1 MSYAGRFVLI
11 ALSLALASGV
21 ADAGAGNR
29 TGTGGAAELLIP
41 VGTRDIAMGGA
52 TVSTSRGI
60 EALFW
65 NPAGAARLP
74 GSASFYFS
82 HMSYIADIGV
92 DYGAA
97 AVNFPDF
104 GVLAI
109 NAKALSIGDISVTTN
124 ENPDGTG
131 TTFSPQF
138 FNLGLS
144 YARLLSDRVSV
155 GVTVTF
161 ISERMGDVS
170 ATGVA
175 FNAGVTYD
183 NLASI
188 DGLSIG
194 VVLKNIGPQMEFDG
208 GGLLYLGSMEGQN
221 RPPGYYKA
229 EAAPFELPSTLEFG
243 LGYAFSF
250 DEQNALQLAGTF
262 QSNNF
267 AEDEY
272 RLGAEYGFQGMFFVR
287 GGLTL
292 ANGGWTP
299 WQEDENREFIYGP
312 TFGVGLRY
320 QFGTLDMT
328 VDYAFRSVEVF
339 NNNHVFS
346 LGIGL

>member
-1 MSYAGRFVLI
+1 MSYVARMVVV
-11 ALSLALASGV
+11 ALLLAMASG
-21 ADAGAGNR
+21 AAEAGAGNR
-29 TGTGGAAELLIP
+29 AGTGGATELLIP
-41 VGTRDIAMGGA
+41 VGTRDIGMGGA
-52 TVSTSRGI
+52 TVSTSKGI

-65 NPAGAARLP
+65 NPAGVARVP
-74 GSASFYFS
+74 GSAAFYFS

-97 AVNFPDF
+97 AVNFAEF

-109 NAKALSIGDISVTTN
+109 NAKALSIGDIAVTTN

-138 FNLGLS
+138 FNLGLT
-144 YARLLSDRVSV
+144 YARMLSERVSV
-155 GVTVTF
+155 GVTATF

-188 DGLSIG
+188 EGLSIG
-194 VVLKNIGPQMEFDG
+194 VVLKNIGPQMTFDG
-208 GGLLYLGSMEGQN
+208 GGLMYVATVADQN

-243 LGYAFSF
+243 VGYRYAFDS
-250 DEQNALQLAGTF
+250 QNALQVAGTF
-262 QSNNF
+262 QNNNF
-267 AEDEY
+267 ADDEY
-272 RLGAEYGFQGMFFVR
+272 RVGGEYAFQGMLFFR
-287 GGLTL
+287 AGITMSPEQ
-292 ANGGWTP
+292 ATP
-299 WQEDENREFIYGP
+299 EFIYGP
-312 TFGVGLRY
+312 TFGAGLRY
-320 QFGTLDMT
+320 QFGTLDLT

-339 NNNHVFS
+339 NSNHVFS

>member
-1 MSYAGRFVLI
+1 
-11 ALSLALASGV
+11 
-21 ADAGAGNR
+21 
-29 TGTGGAAELLIP
+29 
-41 VGTRDIAMGGA
+41 
-52 TVSTSRGI
+52 
-60 EALFW
+60 
-65 NPAGAARLP
+65 
-74 GSASFYFS
+74 
-82 HMSYIADIGV
+82 MSYIADIGV

-97 AVNFPDF
+97 AVNFAEF

-109 NAKALSIGDISVTTN
+109 NAKALSIGEIAVTTN

-138 FNLGLS
+138 FNLGLT
-144 YARLLSDRVSV
+144 YAKMLSERVSV

-161 ISERMGDVS
+161 ISERMADVS

-188 DGLSIG
+188 EGLSIG
-194 VVLKNIGPQMEFDG
+194 LVLKNIGPEMSFDG
-208 GGLLYLGSMEGQN
+208 GGLMYVAEVEDQN

-243 LGYAFSF
+243 VGYRYAF
-250 DEQNALQLAGTF
+250 DAQNALQVAGTF

-267 AEDEY
+267 ADDEY
-272 RLGAEYGFQGMFFVR
+272 RLGGEYAFQGILFLRAGITMSPEQ
-287 GGLTL
+287 
-292 ANGGWTP
+292 ATP
-299 WQEDENREFIYGP
+299 EFIYGP
-312 TFGVGLRY
+312 TFGAGLRY
-320 QFGTLDMT
+320 QFGTLDLT

>member
-1 MSYAGRFVLI
+1 MSYTARLVVV
-11 ALSLALASGV
+11 ALLLAMASG
-21 ADAGAGNR
+21 AAQAGAGNR
-29 TGTGGAAELLIP
+29 AGTGGAAELLIP
-41 VGTRDIAMGGA
+41 VGTRDIGMSGA
-52 TVSTSRGI
+52 TVSTSKGI

-65 NPAGAARLP
+65 NPAGAARMP
-74 GSASFYFS
+74 GSAAFYFS

-97 AVNFPDF
+97 AVNFAEF

-109 NAKALSIGDISVTTN
+109 NAKALSIGEIAVTTN

-138 FNLGLS
+138 FNLGLT
-144 YARLLSDRVSV
+144 YAKMLSERVSV
-155 GVTVTF
+155 GVTATF
-161 ISERMGDVS
+161 ISERMADVS

-188 DGLSIG
+188 EGLSIG
-194 VVLKNIGPQMEFDG
+194 LALKNIGPEMSFDG
-208 GGLLYLGSMEGQN
+208 GGLMYVAEVEDQN

-243 LGYAFSF
+243 VGYRYAF
-250 DEQNALQLAGTF
+250 DAQNALQVAGTF

-267 AEDEY
+267 ADDEY
-272 RLGAEYGFQGMFFVR
+272 RLGGEYAFQGILFLRAGITMSPEQ
-287 GGLTL
+287 
-292 ANGGWTP
+292 ATP
-299 WQEDENREFIYGP
+299 EFIYGP
-312 TFGVGLRY
+312 TFGAGLRY
-320 QFGTLDMT
+320 QFGTLDLT

>member
-1 MSYAGRFVLI
+1 MSYTARLVVV
-11 ALSLALASGV
+11 ALLLAMASG
-21 ADAGAGNR
+21 AAQAGAGNR
-29 TGTGGAAELLIP
+29 AGTGGAAELLIP
-41 VGTRDIAMGGA
+41 VGTRDIGMSGA
-52 TVSTSRGI
+52 TVSTSKGI

-65 NPAGAARLP
+65 NPAGAARMS
-74 GSASFYFS
+74 GSAAFYFS

-97 AVNFPDF
+97 AVNFAEF

-109 NAKALSIGDISVTTN
+109 NAKALSIGEIAVTTN

-138 FNLGLS
+138 FNLGLT
-144 YARLLSDRVSV
+144 YAKMLSERVSV
-155 GVTVTF
+155 GVTATF
-161 ISERMGDVS
+161 ISERMADVS

-188 DGLSIG
+188 EGLSIG
-194 VVLKNIGPQMEFDG
+194 LVLKNIGPEMSFDG
-208 GGLLYLGSMEGQN
+208 GGLMYVATVEDQN

-243 LGYAFSF
+243 VGYRYAF
-250 DEQNALQLAGTF
+250 DAQNALQVAGTF

-267 AEDEY
+267 ADDEY
-272 RLGAEYGFQGMFFVR
+272 RLGGEYAFQGILFLRAGITMSPEQ
-287 GGLTL
+287 
-292 ANGGWTP
+292 ATP
-299 WQEDENREFIYGP
+299 EFIYGP
-312 TFGVGLRY
+312 TFGAGLRY
-320 QFGTLDMT
+320 QFGTLDLT

>member
-1 MSYAGRFVLI
+1 MNYRVRLGFV
-11 ALSLALASGV
+11 ALLLAVASGV
-21 ADAGAGNR
+21 AVAGAGDR
-29 TGTGGAAELLIP
+29 LGTGGAAELLIP
-41 VGTRDIAMGGA
+41 VGARDIAMSGA

-65 NPAGAARLP
+65 NPAGVGRIS
-74 GSASFYFS
+74 GSAAFYFS

-97 AVNFPDF
+97 AVNFPGF
-104 GVLAI
+104 GALAV
-109 NAKALSIGDISVTTN
+109 NAKALSIGEIAVTTN

-131 TTFSPQF
+131 TSFTPQF
-138 FNLGLS
+138 FNLGLT

-161 ISERMGDVS
+161 ISERMADVS

-188 DGLSIG
+188 EGLSIG

-208 GGLLYLGSMEGQN
+208 GGLMYVAEVEDQN

-229 EAAPFELPSTLEFG
+229 EAAPFELPSVVEFG
-243 LGYAFSF
+243 VGYRLAF
-250 DEQNALQLAGTF
+250 DPQNALELAGTF

-272 RLGAEYGFQGMFFVR
+272 RLGAEYAFESTLFLR
-287 GGLTL
+287 AGLTM
-292 ANGGWTP
+292 AEGGWVP
-299 WQEDENREFIYGP
+299 WNGDEERSFIYGP
-312 TFGVGLRY
+312 TFGAGFHHR
-320 QFGTLDMT
+320 FGTLDLT
-328 VDYAFRSVEVF
+328 VDYAFRSAEVF
-339 NNNHVFS
+339 SNNHVFS

>member
-1 MSYAGRFVLI
+1 MSYTARLVVV
-11 ALSLALASGV
+11 ALLLAMASG
-21 ADAGAGNR
+21 AAQAGAGNR
-29 TGTGGAAELLIP
+29 AGTGGAAELLIP
-41 VGTRDIAMGGA
+41 VGTRDIGMGGA
-52 TVSTSRGI
+52 TVSTSKGI

-65 NPAGAARLP
+65 NPAGAARMP
-74 GSASFYFS
+74 GSAAFYFS

-97 AVNFPDF
+97 AVNFAEF

-109 NAKALSIGDISVTTN
+109 NAKALSIGEIAVTTN

-138 FNLGLS
+138 FNLGLT
-144 YARLLSDRVSV
+144 YAKMLSERVSV
-155 GVTVTF
+155 GVTATF
-161 ISERMGDVS
+161 ISERMADVS

-188 DGLSIG
+188 EGLSIG
-194 VVLKNIGPQMEFDG
+194 LALKNIGPEMSFDG
-208 GGLLYLGSMEGQN
+208 GGLMYVAEVEDQN

-243 LGYAFSF
+243 VGYRYAFDS
-250 DEQNALQLAGTF
+250 QNALQVAGTF

-267 AEDEY
+267 ADDEY
-272 RLGAEYGFQGMFFVR
+272 RLGGEYAFQGILFLRAGITMSPEQ
-287 GGLTL
+287 
-292 ANGGWTP
+292 ATP
-299 WQEDENREFIYGP
+299 EFIYGP
-312 TFGVGLRY
+312 TFGAGLRY
-320 QFGTLDMT
+320 QFGTLDLT

>member
-1 MSYAGRFVLI
+1 MSYTARLVVV
-11 ALSLALASGV
+11 ALLLAMASG
-21 ADAGAGNR
+21 AAQAGAGNR
-29 TGTGGAAELLIP
+29 AGTGGAAELLIP
-41 VGTRDIAMGGA
+41 VGTRDIGMSGA
-52 TVSTSRGI
+52 TVSTSKGI

-65 NPAGAARLP
+65 NPAGAARMP
-74 GSASFYFS
+74 GSAAFYFS

-97 AVNFPDF
+97 AVNFAEF

-109 NAKALSIGDISVTTN
+109 NAKALSIGEIAVTTN

-138 FNLGLS
+138 FNLGLT
-144 YARLLSDRVSV
+144 YAKMLSERVSV
-155 GVTVTF
+155 GVTATF
-161 ISERMGDVS
+161 ISERMADVS

-188 DGLSIG
+188 EGLSIG
-194 VVLKNIGPQMEFDG
+194 LVLKNIGPEMSFDG
-208 GGLLYLGSMEGQN
+208 GGLMYVAEVEDQN

-243 LGYAFSF
+243 VGYRYAF
-250 DEQNALQLAGTF
+250 DAQNALQVAGTF

-267 AEDEY
+267 ADDEY
-272 RLGAEYGFQGMFFVR
+272 RLGGEYAFQGILFLRAGITMSPEQ
-287 GGLTL
+287 
-292 ANGGWTP
+292 ATP
-299 WQEDENREFIYGP
+299 EFIYGP
-312 TFGVGLRY
+312 TFGAGLRY
-320 QFGTLDMT
+320 QFGTLDLT

>member
-1 MSYAGRFVLI
+1 MSYTARLVVV
-11 ALSLALASGV
+11 ALLLAMASG
-21 ADAGAGNR
+21 AAQAGAGNR
-29 TGTGGAAELLIP
+29 AGTGGATELLIP
-41 VGTRDIAMGGA
+41 VGTRDIGMSGA
-52 TVSTSRGI
+52 TVSTSKGI

-65 NPAGAARLP
+65 NPAGAARMP
-74 GSASFYFS
+74 GSAAFYFS

-97 AVNFPDF
+97 AVNFAEF

-109 NAKALSIGDISVTTN
+109 NAKALSIGEIAVTTN

-138 FNLGLS
+138 FNLGLT
-144 YARLLSDRVSV
+144 YAKMLSERVSV
-155 GVTVTF
+155 GVTATF
-161 ISERMGDVS
+161 ISERMADVS

-188 DGLSIG
+188 EGLSIG
-194 VVLKNIGPQMEFDG
+194 LVLKNIGPEMSFDG
-208 GGLLYLGSMEGQN
+208 GGLMYVAEVEDQN

-243 LGYAFSF
+243 VGYRYAF
-250 DEQNALQLAGTF
+250 DAQNALQVAGTF

-267 AEDEY
+267 ADDEY
-272 RLGAEYGFQGMFFVR
+272 RLGGEYAFQGILFLRAGITMSPEQ
-287 GGLTL
+287 
-292 ANGGWTP
+292 ATP
-299 WQEDENREFIYGP
+299 EFIYGP
-312 TFGVGLRY
+312 TFGAGLRY
-320 QFGTLDMT
+320 QFGTLDLT

>member
-1 MSYAGRFVLI
+1 LVVV
-11 ALSLALASGV
+11 ALLLAMASG
-21 ADAGAGNR
+21 AAQAGAGNR
-29 TGTGGAAELLIP
+29 AGTGGAAELLIP
-41 VGTRDIAMGGA
+41 VGTRDIGMSGA
-52 TVSTSRGI
+52 TVSTSKGI

-65 NPAGAARLP
+65 NPAGAARMP
-74 GSASFYFS
+74 GSAAFYFS

-97 AVNFPDF
+97 AVNFAEF

-109 NAKALSIGDISVTTN
+109 NAKALSIGEIAVTTN

-138 FNLGLS
+138 FNLGLT
-144 YARLLSDRVSV
+144 YAKMLSERVSV
-155 GVTVTF
+155 GVTATF
-161 ISERMGDVS
+161 ISERMADVS

-188 DGLSIG
+188 EGLSIG
-194 VVLKNIGPQMEFDG
+194 LALKNIGPEMSFDG
-208 GGLLYLGSMEGQN
+208 GGLMYVAEVEDQN

-243 LGYAFSF
+243 VGYRYAFDS
-250 DEQNALQLAGTF
+250 QNALQVAGTF

-267 AEDEY
+267 ADDEY
-272 RLGAEYGFQGMFFVR
+272 RLGGEYAFQGILFLRAGITMSPEQ
-287 GGLTL
+287 
-292 ANGGWTP
+292 ATP
-299 WQEDENREFIYGP
+299 EFIYGP
-312 TFGVGLRY
+312 TFGAGLRY
-320 QFGTLDMT
+320 QFGTLDLT

>member
-1 MSYAGRFVLI
+1 MSYTARLVVV
-11 ALSLALASGV
+11 ALLLAMASG
-21 ADAGAGNR
+21 AAQAGAGNR
-29 TGTGGAAELLIP
+29 AGTGGAAELLIP
-41 VGTRDIAMGGA
+41 VGTRDIGMSGA
-52 TVSTSRGI
+52 TVSTSKGI

-65 NPAGAARLP
+65 NPAGAARMP
-74 GSASFYFS
+74 GSAAFYFS

-97 AVNFPDF
+97 AVNFAEF

-109 NAKALSIGDISVTTN
+109 NAKALSIGEIAVTTN

-138 FNLGLS
+138 FNLGLT
-144 YARLLSDRVSV
+144 YAKMLSERVSV
-155 GVTVTF
+155 GVTATF
-161 ISERMGDVS
+161 ISERMADVS

-188 DGLSIG
+188 EGLSIG
-194 VVLKNIGPQMEFDG
+194 LVLKNIGPEMSFDG
-208 GGLLYLGSMEGQN
+208 GGLMYVAEVEDQN

-243 LGYAFSF
+243 VGYRYAFDS
-250 DEQNALQLAGTF
+250 QNALQVAGTF

-267 AEDEY
+267 ADDEY
-272 RLGAEYGFQGMFFVR
+272 RLGGEYAFQGILFLRAGITMSPEQ
-287 GGLTL
+287 
-292 ANGGWTP
+292 ATP
-299 WQEDENREFIYGP
+299 EFIYGP
-312 TFGVGLRY
+312 TFGAGLRY
-320 QFGTLDMT
+320 QFGTLDLT

>member
-1 MSYAGRFVLI
+1 MSYTARLVVVTL
-11 ALSLALASGV
+11 LLAMASG
-21 ADAGAGNR
+21 AAQAGAGNR
-29 TGTGGAAELLIP
+29 AGTGGAAELLIP
-41 VGTRDIAMGGA
+41 VGTRDIGMSGA
-52 TVSTSRGI
+52 TVSTSKGI

-65 NPAGAARLP
+65 NPAGAARMP
-74 GSASFYFS
+74 GSAAFYFS

-97 AVNFPDF
+97 AVNFAEF

-109 NAKALSIGDISVTTN
+109 NAKALSIGEIAVTTN

-138 FNLGLS
+138 FNLGLT
-144 YARLLSDRVSV
+144 YAKMLSERVSV
-155 GVTVTF
+155 GVTATF
-161 ISERMGDVS
+161 ISERMADVS

-188 DGLSIG
+188 EGLSIG
-194 VVLKNIGPQMEFDG
+194 LVLKNIGPEMSFDG
-208 GGLLYLGSMEGQN
+208 GGLMYVAEVEDQN

-243 LGYAFSF
+243 VGYRYAFDS
-250 DEQNALQLAGTF
+250 QNALQVAGTF

-267 AEDEY
+267 ADDEY
-272 RLGAEYGFQGMFFVR
+272 RLGGEYAFQGILFLRAGITMSPEQ
-287 GGLTL
+287 
-292 ANGGWTP
+292 ATP
-299 WQEDENREFIYGP
+299 EFIYGP
-312 TFGVGLRY
+312 TFGAGLRY
-320 QFGTLDMT
+320 QFGTLDLT

>member
-1 MSYAGRFVLI
+1 MSCI
-11 ALSLALASGV
+11 ARLVVVALLLAMASG
-21 ADAGAGNR
+21 AAQAGAGNR
-29 TGTGGAAELLIP
+29 AGTGGAAELLIP
-41 VGTRDIAMGGA
+41 VGTRDIGMSGA
-52 TVSTSRGI
+52 TVSTSKGI

-65 NPAGAARLP
+65 NPAGAARMP
-74 GSASFYFS
+74 GSAAFYFS

-97 AVNFPDF
+97 AVNFAEF

-109 NAKALSIGDISVTTN
+109 NAKALSIGEIAVTTN

-138 FNLGLS
+138 FNLGLT
-144 YARLLSDRVSV
+144 YAKMLSERVSV
-155 GVTVTF
+155 GVTATF
-161 ISERMGDVS
+161 ISERMADVS

-188 DGLSIG
+188 EGLSIG
-194 VVLKNIGPQMEFDG
+194 LALKNIGPEMSFDG
-208 GGLLYLGSMEGQN
+208 GGLMYVATVEGQN

-243 LGYAFSF
+243 VGYRYAFDS
-250 DEQNALQLAGTF
+250 QNALQVAGTF

-267 AEDEY
+267 ADDEY
-272 RLGAEYGFQGMFFVR
+272 RLGGEYAFQGILFLRAGITMSPEQ
-287 GGLTL
+287 
-292 ANGGWTP
+292 ATP
-299 WQEDENREFIYGP
+299 EFIYGP
-312 TFGVGLRY
+312 TFGAGLRY
-320 QFGTLDMT
+320 QFGTLDLT

>member
-1 MSYAGRFVLI
+1 MSYTARLAVV
-11 ALSLALASGV
+11 ALLLAMASG
-21 ADAGAGNR
+21 AAEAGAGNR
-29 TGTGGAAELLIP
+29 AGTGGATELLIP
-41 VGTRDIAMGGA
+41 VGTRDIGMGGA
-52 TVSTSRGI
+52 TVSTSKGI

-65 NPAGAARLP
+65 NPAGAARVP
-74 GSASFYFS
+74 GSAAFYFS

-97 AVNFPDF
+97 AVNFAEF

-109 NAKALSIGDISVTTN
+109 NAKALSIGDIAVTTN

-138 FNLGLS
+138 FNLGLT
-144 YARLLSDRVSV
+144 YAKMLSERVSV
-155 GVTVTF
+155 GVTATF

-188 DGLSIG
+188 EGLSIG
-194 VVLKNIGPQMEFDG
+194 VVLKNIGPQMTFDG
-208 GGLLYLGSMEGQN
+208 GGLMYVATVADQN

-243 LGYAFSF
+243 VGYRYAFDS
-250 DEQNALQLAGTF
+250 QNALQVAGTF
-262 QSNNF
+262 QNNNF
-267 AEDEY
+267 ADDEY
-272 RLGAEYGFQGMFFVR
+272 RVGGEYAFQGMLFFR
-287 GGLTL
+287 AGITMSPEQ
-292 ANGGWTP
+292 ATP
-299 WQEDENREFIYGP
+299 EFIYGP
-312 TFGVGLRY
+312 TFGAGLRY
-320 QFGTLDMT
+320 QFGTLDLT

-339 NNNHVFS
+339 NSNHVFS

>member
-1 MSYAGRFVLI
+1 VVV
-11 ALSLALASGV
+11 ALLLAMASG
-21 ADAGAGNR
+21 AAQAGAGNR
-29 TGTGGAAELLIP
+29 AGTGGAAELLIP
-41 VGTRDIAMGGA
+41 VGTRDIGMSGA
-52 TVSTSRGI
+52 TVSTSKGI

-65 NPAGAARLP
+65 NPAGAARMP
-74 GSASFYFS
+74 GSAAFYFS

-97 AVNFPDF
+97 AVNFAEF

-109 NAKALSIGDISVTTN
+109 NAKALSIGEIAVTTN

-138 FNLGLS
+138 FNLGLT
-144 YARLLSDRVSV
+144 YAKMLSERVSV
-155 GVTVTF
+155 GVTATF
-161 ISERMGDVS
+161 ISERMADVS

-188 DGLSIG
+188 EGLSIG
-194 VVLKNIGPQMEFDG
+194 LVLKNIGPEMSFDG
-208 GGLLYLGSMEGQN
+208 GGLMYVAEVEDQN

-243 LGYAFSF
+243 VGYRYAF
-250 DEQNALQLAGTF
+250 DAQNALQVAGTF

-267 AEDEY
+267 ADDEY
-272 RLGAEYGFQGMFFVR
+272 RLGGEYAFQGILFLRAGITMSPEQ
-287 GGLTL
+287 
-292 ANGGWTP
+292 ATP
-299 WQEDENREFIYGP
+299 EFIYGP
-312 TFGVGLRY
+312 TFGAGLRY
-320 QFGTLDMT
+320 QFGTLDLT

>member
-1 MSYAGRFVLI
+1 MSYTARLVVA
-11 ALSLALASGV
+11 ALLLAMASG
-21 ADAGAGNR
+21 AAQAGAGNR
-29 TGTGGAAELLIP
+29 AGTGGAAELLIP
-41 VGTRDIAMGGA
+41 VGTRDIGMSGA
-52 TVSTSRGI
+52 TVSTSKGI

-65 NPAGAARLP
+65 NPAGAARMP
-74 GSASFYFS
+74 GSAAFYFS

-97 AVNFPDF
+97 AVNFAEF

-109 NAKALSIGDISVTTN
+109 NAKALSIGEIAVTTN

-138 FNLGLS
+138 FNLGLT
-144 YARLLSDRVSV
+144 YAKMLSERVSV
-155 GVTVTF
+155 GVTATF
-161 ISERMGDVS
+161 ISERMADVS

-188 DGLSIG
+188 EGLSIG
-194 VVLKNIGPQMEFDG
+194 LVLKNIGPEMSFDG
-208 GGLLYLGSMEGQN
+208 GGLMYVAEVEDQN

-243 LGYAFSF
+243 VGYRYAF
-250 DEQNALQLAGTF
+250 DAQNALQVAGTF

-267 AEDEY
+267 ADDEY
-272 RLGAEYGFQGMFFVR
+272 RLGGEYAFQGILFLRAGITMSPEQ
-287 GGLTL
+287 
-292 ANGGWTP
+292 ATP
-299 WQEDENREFIYGP
+299 EFIYGP
-312 TFGVGLRY
+312 TFGAGLRY
-320 QFGTLDMT
+320 QFGTLDLT